1 MDKTEDCFYKLQ
13 TETERAEW
21 SLESIITKK
30 TRTKK

>member
-1 MDKTEDCFYKLQ
+1 LYKLQ
-13 TETERAEW
+13 TETKRAEW